1 MIINTHY
8 FQIFALFSC
17 LIFTGFVYG
26 ANQLEGVRIWAA
38 PESTRI
44 VFDLTEAPNY
54 SYFAIEGP
62 SRLVV
67 DLKKASTKISLNNLQ
82 NNSKLV
88 KNVRISKSP
97 TKGDLRLVIDLAKPL
112 TANLFSLPKTAPYGN
127 RLVVDLEDKKE
138 SGTAAIVN
146 AEPVKSVTKT
156 AQSSR
161 DIVVAIDAGHGGD
174 DPGSIGP
181 SGLYEKK
188 VVLEISRR
196 LANKINATPGMRA
209 VMIRSGDYF
218 VNLNKRSELARNS
231 KADLLISIHADAFT
245 SPTPR
250 GASVWVLSMRR
261 ANSEIGRWLEQKEK
275 HSELLGGAGEIIQNT
290 DNEQYLAMTLLDMSM
305 NSSMAIGHSVATD
318 ILKDLGATTQ
328 LHKNRPESASFAV
341 LKSPDIPS
349 ILVETGFISN
359 PKEERLLAS
368 SSHQENIAAAIYK
381 GVSRYFHRNPPAD
394 TLIAKQNGLQSGASA
409 IATSSAKSSATSNAT
424 TSAKSS
430 GKSTAKSPAVTA
442 KSSTKVKHKVSRGE
456 SLSGIARQYRV
467 PMASI
472 KRANN
477 MKSDVVQLGQTLLI
491 PES

>member
-1 MIINTHY
+1 MTKNKHY
-8 FQIFALFSC
+8 FQIITFFLCAFFA
-17 LIFTGFVYG
+17 VAAHA

-38 PESTRI
+38 PESTRV
-44 VFDLTEAPNY
+44 VFDLSEAPNY
-54 SYFAIEGP
+54 TYFSLDGP
-62 SRLVV
+62 NRLVV
-67 DLKKASTKISLNNLQ
+67 DLKKASTKLSLKNID

-88 KNVRISKSP
+88 KGVRVSKSP
-97 TKGDLRLVIDLAKPL
+97 TKGDLRLVIDLVKPL
-112 TANLFSLPKTAPYGN
+112 NANLFSLPETAPYGN
-127 RLVVDLEDKKE
+127 RLVVDLEDKTLT
-138 SGTAAIVN
+138 TATAVVSST
-146 AEPVKSVTKT
+146 PVKTVTQS

-181 SGLYEKK
+181 SGVYEKK
-188 VVLEISRR
+188 VALEIAKRVAS
-196 LANKINATPGMRA
+196 KINDTPGMRA
-209 VMIRSGDYF
+209 VMIRTGDYF

-245 SPTPR
+245 SPQPK

-305 NSSMAIGHSVATD
+305 NSSMAIGHSVAGD
-318 ILKDLGATTQ
+318 ILKDLGSVTE
-328 LHKNRPESASFAV
+328 LHKSRPESASLAV

-359 PKEERLLAS
+359 PKEERLLNS
-368 SSHQENIAAAIYK
+368 SRHQESIATAIYK
-381 GVSRYFHRNPPAD
+381 GVSRYFHNNPPAD
-394 TLIAKQNGLQSGASA
+394 TLLAKRNSGSSTTRA
-409 IATSSAKSSATSNAT
+409 SAKSSSNI
-424 TSAKSS
+424 
-430 GKSTAKSPAVTA
+430 
-442 KSSTKVKHKVSRGE
+442 KHKVSRGE
-456 SLSGIARQYRV
+456 SLSAIAQRYQV

-472 KRANN
+472 KRANG
-477 MKSDVVQLGQTLLI
+477 MKTDVVQLGQTLVI

>member
-1 MIINTHY
+1 MTKNKYY
-8 FQIFALFSC
+8 FQRIILFLCAFFA
-17 LIFTGFVYG
+17 VAAHA

-44 VFDLTEAPNY
+44 VFDLSEVPNY
-54 SYFAIEGP
+54 SYFSLDGP
-62 SRLVV
+62 HRLVV
-67 DLKKASTKISLNNLQ
+67 DLKKASTKLSLKNID

-88 KNVRISKSP
+88 KGIRVSKSP
-97 TKGDLRLVIDLAKPL
+97 TKGDLRLVIDLVKPL
-112 TANLFSLPKTAPYGN
+112 NANLFSLPVTAPYGN
-127 RLVVDLEDKKE
+127 RLVVDLEDKTV
-138 SGTAAIVN
+138 TASPSVTSSTS
-146 AEPVKSVTKT
+146 VKKSVN
-156 AQSSR
+156 QSVPSSR
-161 DIVVAIDAGHGGD
+161 DIVIAIDAGHGGD

-188 VVLEISRR
+188 VVFEIAKR
-196 LANKINATPGMRA
+196 LSSKINDTPGMRA
-209 VMIRSGDYF
+209 VMIRTGDYF

-245 SPTPR
+245 SPNPR

-305 NSSMAIGHSVATD
+305 NSSMAIGHSVAGD
-318 ILKDLGATTQ
+318 ILKDLGAVTE

-359 PKEERLLAS
+359 PKEERLLS
-368 SSHQENIAAAIYK
+368 SNRHQESIATAIYK
-381 GVSRYFHRNPPAD
+381 GVNRYFQNNPPAD
-394 TLIAKQNGLQSGASA
+394 TLLAKRNHGS
-409 IATSSAKSSATSNAT
+409 
-424 TSAKSS
+424 
-430 GKSTAKSPAVTA
+430 STAP
-442 KSSTKVKHKVSRGE
+442 SSTKSAGNIKHKVSRGE
-456 SLSGIARQYRV
+456 SLSAISQRYKV

-472 KRANN
+472 IRANG
-477 MKSDVVQLGQTLLI
+477 MKTDVVQLGQTLVI

>member
-1 MIINTHY
+1 MTKNNHY
-8 FQIFALFSC
+8 FQSVILFLCTFFAV
-17 LIFTGFVYG
+17 TAHA
-26 ANQLEGVRIWAA
+26 ANQLQSVRIWAA

-44 VFDLTEAPNY
+44 VFDVSEVPNY
-54 SYFAIEGP
+54 SYLSLEGP
-62 SRLVV
+62 HRLVV
-67 DLKKASTKISLNNLQ
+67 DLKKASTKLNLKNIQ

-88 KNVRISKSP
+88 KGIRVSKSP

-112 TANLFSLPKTAPYGN
+112 NASLFALPVTAPYGN
-127 RLVVDLEDKKE
+127 RLVVDLEDK
-138 SGTAAIVN
+138 SVTAVASVTSST
-146 AEPVKSVTKT
+146 PVKKSVS
-156 AQSSR
+156 QSVQASR
-161 DIVVAIDAGHGGD
+161 DIVIAIDAGHGGD

-196 LANKINATPGMRA
+196 LANKINNTPGMRA

-218 VNLNKRSELARNS
+218 VNLNRRSELARNS

-245 SPTPR
+245 TPHPR

-275 HSELLGGAGEIIQNT
+275 HSELLGGAGEIIQNA

-305 NSSMAIGHSVATD
+305 NSSMAIGHSVASH
-318 ILKDLGATTQ
+318 ILTDLGAVTQ
-328 LHKNRPESASFAV
+328 LHKSRPESASFAV

-359 PKEERLLAS
+359 PQEERLLS
-368 SSHQENIAAAIYK
+368 SSRHQENLANAIYK
-381 GVSRYFHRNPPAD
+381 GVNRYFHNNPPAD
-394 TLIAKQNGLQSGASA
+394 TLLAKKPTSGAA
-409 IATSSAKSSATSNAT
+409 VKSSSKAAGNI
-424 TSAKSS
+424 
-430 GKSTAKSPAVTA
+430 
-442 KSSTKVKHKVSRGE
+442 KHKVSRGE
-456 SLSGIARQYRV
+456 SLSSIAQRYKV

-472 KRANN
+472 IRANGLRT
-477 MKSDVVQLGQTLLI
+477 DVVQLGQTLVI